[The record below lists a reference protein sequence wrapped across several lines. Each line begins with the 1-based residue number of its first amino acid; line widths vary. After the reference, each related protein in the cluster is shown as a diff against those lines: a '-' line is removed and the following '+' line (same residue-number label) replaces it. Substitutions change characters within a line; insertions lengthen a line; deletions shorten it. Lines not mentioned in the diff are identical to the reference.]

1 MKLSADNSQKTE
13 SISDLY
19 KEIDAGGLV
28 LPEFQRDFVWE
39 EGKTLEL
46 FDSLVKDIFIGS
58 IIYGIPSFEI
68 TVRALDDRPRKGKGS
83 RTKLKIQ
90 SFGKKEIED
99 KVQVSGFRLVL
110 DGQQRITAIYRALK
124 AIDPVWFVMKAE
136 GNLPDGKAIKD
147 CTLEELLEEFSGA
160 ESFHRLSIRMSDVLS
175 IMNGG
180 FFEDELR
187 KIYFEPL
194 IFLKEKSDEERSE
207 LFRSYLQLNRK
218 LQDLFKSEKLLSY
231 YLLNTTS
238 EKFSL
243 FFERSNSKGI
253 QLNFID
259 ILAAKLYSGFN
270 LRKEIEAFEDEHKEL
285 GDLNREVIVRA
296 IAYNISEGK
305 EIDRKFILDKLTAEH
320 FKTLWPDLVKSYH
333 SCLEFLAANHFILSP
348 AWMPY
353 QNMLIPLMV
362 FHRKIGGDF
371 SQMNDYQRK
380 FITFWYWAA
389 IFSEHYSSGS
399 NESIILDS
407 RVMERIAEGK
417 AITERR
423 FFSSLRC
430 KITVAED
437 FLNLQKKGSVLYSGI
452 LNLVNYDVSGLLD
465 WKNGSKLTTS
475 SRLEDHHIFPRGYV
489 ESNYKDDTEEAG
501 LVDSVPNR
509 ALIPKITNIK
519 IGKKAP
525 GKYLQLLREENPN
538 LATCLHNHALPVE
551 LIDGN
556 WDARF
561 KEFLLLRAEKMFE
574 LLDKYVLTPQKDII
588 KEFYQEPQAKSGERI
603 PIVARYY
610 NKELRGE
617 LDLADAKIYIG
628 DEVYSVSGGGSE
640 AKKRLTGKEN
650 KSTNGW
656 QFWRYTGESGE
667 EHFIE
672 DLRSTADD
680 GDDNVEQP
688 KQIT

>member
-13 SISDLY
+13 SIADLC

-68 TVRALDDRPRKGKGS
+68 TVRDLDNRPRKGKGS
-83 RTKLKIQ
+83 RAKLKIK

-110 DGQQRITAIYRALK
+110 DGQQRITSIYRALK
-124 AIDPVWFVMKAE
+124 DVDPVWFVMKAE
-136 GNLPDGKAIKD
+136 GNLPEGKTIKD
-147 CTLEELLEEFSGA
+147 CMLEELLEEFSGA
-160 ESFHRLSIRMSDVLS
+160 QSSHRLSIQMSDFLS
-175 IMNGG
+175 IMNGDYLQ
-180 FFEDELR
+180 DELR
-187 KIYFEPL
+187 EIYFEPL
-194 IFLKEKSDEERSE
+194 SFLKEKSKEERDE

-218 LQDLFKSEKLLSY
+218 LQALLMGEKLLSY

-270 LRKEIEAFEDEHKEL
+270 LRKEIEAFEDEHKEW
-285 GDLNREVIVRA
+285 GELNREVIVRT

-305 EIDRKFILDKLTAEH
+305 EIDRKYILDKLNAGH
-320 FKTLWPDLVKSYH
+320 FKTHWPDLVQSYH
-333 SCLEFLAANHFILSP
+333 CCLEFLATNHFILSP

-371 SQMNDYQRK
+371 SQMNEHQRK

-399 NESIILDS
+399 NERIILDS
-407 RVMERIAEGK
+407 RVLERIAEGK
-417 AITERR
+417 AITDRR

-430 KITVAED
+430 KITMAED
-437 FLNLQKKGSVLYSGI
+437 FLNLQKKGSVLYTGI
-452 LNLVNYDVSGLLD
+452 LNLINYDVSGLLD
-465 WKNGSKLTTS
+465 WKSRAKLTTS
-475 SRLEDHHIFPRGYV
+475 SRLEDHHVFPRGYV
-489 ESNYKDDTEEAG
+489 ESNYADDSEEGG

-525 GKYLQLLREENPN
+525 GKYLQLLKEENAE
-538 LATCLHNHALPVE
+538 LATCLENHALPAE
-551 LIDGN
+551 LIDGS
-556 WDARF
+556 WDTRF
-561 KEFLLLRAEKMFE
+561 KEFLLLRAGKMFA
-574 LLDKYVLTPQKDII
+574 LL
-588 KEFYQEPQAKSGERI
+588 
-603 PIVARYY
+603 
-610 NKELRGE
+610 
-617 LDLADAKIYIG
+617 
-628 DEVYSVSGGGSE
+628 
-640 AKKRLTGKEN
+640 KKTRRHTRK
-650 KSTNGW
+650 
-656 QFWRYTGESGE
+656 
-667 EHFIE
+667 
-672 DLRSTADD
+672 
-680 GDDNVEQP
+680 
-688 KQIT
+688 